1 MLAVV
6 VLDESAL
13 VIVVSDIKAHVFK
26 CFKKYHMLINTKA
39 ACTVLCSGFQFI
51 TFNKVTS

>member
-6 VLDESAL
+6 VLDEWAL
-13 VIVVSDIKAHVFK
+13 VIVISDIKAHVFK

-39 ACTVLCSGFQFI
+39 ACTVLCSGFQFM